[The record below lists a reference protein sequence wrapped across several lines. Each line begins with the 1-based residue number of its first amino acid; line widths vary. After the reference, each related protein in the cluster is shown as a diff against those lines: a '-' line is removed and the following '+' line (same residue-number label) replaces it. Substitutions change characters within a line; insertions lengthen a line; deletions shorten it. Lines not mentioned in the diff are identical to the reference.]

1 MPVAAALPHSFA
13 TGSQADPAII
23 FARGDEFENL
33 ILVFYLY
40 EIIGDA
46 KINYK

>member
-1 MPVAAALPHSFA
+1 MPVAVALPHSCV
-13 TGSQADPAII
+13 TGSQADPAVN
-23 FARGDEFENL
+23 FAWGDDFENL

-46 KINYK
+46 RINY